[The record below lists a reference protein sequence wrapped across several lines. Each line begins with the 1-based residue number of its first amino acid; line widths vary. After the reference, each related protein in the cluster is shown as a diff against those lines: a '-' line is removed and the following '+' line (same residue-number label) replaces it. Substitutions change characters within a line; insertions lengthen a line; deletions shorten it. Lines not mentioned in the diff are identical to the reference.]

1 MAKEKRPNIRGLI
14 TRRFYT
20 FFIIILAVFLY
31 LLFSLY
37 KVVVLKG
44 PKFRSEAMATY
55 VKKRKIEA
63 TRGNIYSDDG
73 SLLSTTL
80 PKYRLGMDPSVLTG
94 NAKADEFY
102 KQHIDGLAAALSNFF
117 KDRTAEEYKEKIS
130 AARKSGRT
138 YLLLNNRLLDFQ
150 EKKKVLSFPLF
161 KEAKNSNKS
170 GVVFDKINVRY
181 APFGQMAYRT
191 VGYLK
196 DLRDKGR
203 VGIENSFDKELRG
216 EFGEGMFEKMDNNT
230 WRPEPGDEP
239 KLPVAGVDLHSTI
252 DINIQEI
259 VETALLNGMKIFK
272 GNYAVA
278 IVMETSTGKIKA
290 LSNIAAN
297 PLSPTGYS
305 ETYNYALLE
314 ARDPG
319 SVFKLPSIMAVLEE
333 KNYPLTKMVNTG
345 DGKFRLYN
353 GVMSDSHP
361 LGTISLEQ
369 VIESSSN
376 VGTMKLVQEAFG
388 TTNNEKFYNYLK
400 KYHLIESLDFQLKPS
415 RKPVFPVPAKWD
427 GLQLLWSSVGYST
440 QYTPLQILAFYN
452 AIANNGYWIQPLI
465 VSKATRGDEVVIDYT
480 ASQVRDSKPL
490 CSPETLQK
498 LKIMLEGVVTKGT
511 ANNIKGSVYGIA
523 GKTGTAQRTV
533 TGAKGYRK
541 GNYYTTFAGY
551 FPVKNPKYT
560 IIVAVDEPKGSAEG
574 TYARQ
579 VTAPVFKE
587 ISDRIYLRDM
597 KLQQTLRGYLPDSLN
612 KNKLAHTLHPADQNI
627 LFSRLGLPKVEE
639 NGQWLNFNLEKK
651 TVNNQAI
658 TMTPKTVP
666 NVVGMNL
673 RDALFALENKGL
685 KVRANGFG
693 TVKNQS
699 IPAGSPAAKNR
710 LVYIQLQ

>member
-20 FFIIILAVFLY
+20 FFIVILAVFLY

-94 NAKADEFY
+94 NAKAEEFY
-102 KQHIDGLAAALSNFF
+102 KKHIDGLAAALSNFF
-117 KDRTAEEYKEKIS
+117 KDRTADEYKEKIA
-130 AARKSGRT
+130 AARRSGRT
-138 YLLLNNRLLDFQ
+138 YLLLNNRLLDYQ

-161 KEAKNSNKS
+161 KEAKTSNQS
-170 GVVFDKINVRY
+170 GVVFDKVNVRY

-196 DLRDKGR
+196 DKVR

-216 EFGEGMFEKMDNNT
+216 QYGEGMFEKMDKNT
-230 WRPEPGDEP
+230 WRPEPGDNP
-239 KLPVAGVDLHSTI
+239 RLPVAGVDLHSTL

-259 VETALLNGMKIFK
+259 VESALLKAMKEFK

-290 LSNIAAN
+290 LSNIAIN

-319 SVFKLPSIMAVLEE
+319 SVFKLASIMAVLEE
-333 KNYPLTKMVNTG
+333 KGYPLTKMVNTG
-345 DGKFRLYN
+345 DGKFRYYN

-361 LGTISLEQ
+361 LGTVTLEK

-388 TTNNEKFYNYLK
+388 TTNNEKYYNYLK

-415 RKPVFPVPAKWD
+415 RPPVFPVPAKWD

-440 QYTPLQILAFYN
+440 QYTPLQLLTFYN

-465 VSKATRGDEVVIDYT
+465 VSRATRGDEVVIDYST
-480 ASQVRDSKPL
+480 SQVRDSKPL
-490 CSPETLQK
+490 CSAETLQK
-498 LKIMLEGVVTKGT
+498 IKIMLEGVVTQGT

-523 GKTGTAQRTV
+523 GKTGTAQRRSE
-533 TGAKGYRK
+533 GGGYRK
-541 GNYYTTFAGY
+541 GNYYTSFIGY
-551 FPVKNPKYT
+551 FPAKKPKYT
-560 IIVAVDEPKGSAEG
+560 MLVAVDEPKGNSET

-579 VTAPVFKE
+579 VTAPIFKE
-587 ISDRIYLRDM
+587 IADRIFLRDM

-612 KNKLAHTLHPADQNI
+612 KNKLSHTLHPADQNT
-627 LFSRLGLPKVEE
+627 LFSHLGLPKVEE

-651 TVNNQAI
+651 TVRNQAI

-685 KVRANGFG
+685 QVKATGFG
-693 TVKNQS
+693 TVTNQS
-699 IPAGSPAAKNR
+699 IPAGSPASKKS
-710 LVYIQLQ
+710 LVFIQLH

>member
-1 MAKEKRPNIRGLI
+1 
-14 TRRFYT
+14 
-20 FFIIILAVFLY
+20 
-31 LLFSLY
+31 
-37 KVVVLKG
+37 
-44 PKFRSEAMATY
+44 
-55 VKKRKIEA
+55 
-63 TRGNIYSDDG
+63 
-73 SLLSTTL
+73 
-80 PKYRLGMDPSVLTG
+80 
-94 NAKADEFY
+94 
-102 KQHIDGLAAALSNFF
+102 
-117 KDRTAEEYKEKIS
+117 
-130 AARKSGRT
+130 
-138 YLLLNNRLLDFQ
+138 
-150 EKKKVLSFPLF
+150 
-161 KEAKNSNKS
+161 
-170 GVVFDKINVRY
+170 
-181 APFGQMAYRT
+181 
-191 VGYLK
+191 
-196 DLRDKGR
+196 
-203 VGIENSFDKELRG
+203 
-216 EFGEGMFEKMDNNT
+216 
-230 WRPEPGDEP
+230 
-239 KLPVAGVDLHSTI
+239 VAGVDLHSTI

-452 AIANNGYWIQPLI
+452 AVANNGYWVQPLI

-666 NVVGMNL
+666 NVIGMNL

>member
-20 FFIIILAVFLY
+20 FFIVILAVFLY

-94 NAKADEFY
+94 NAKAEEFY
-102 KQHIDGLAAALSNFF
+102 KKHIDGLAAALSNFF
-117 KDRTAEEYKEKIS
+117 KDRTADEYKEKIA
-130 AARKSGRT
+130 AARRSGRT
-138 YLLLNNRLLDFQ
+138 YLLLNNRLLDYQ

-161 KEAKNSNKS
+161 KEAKTSNQS
-170 GVVFDKINVRY
+170 GVVFDKVNVRY

-196 DLRDKGR
+196 DKVR

-216 EFGEGMFEKMDNNT
+216 QYGEGMFEKMDKNT
-230 WRPEPGDEP
+230 WRPEPGDDP
-239 KLPVAGVDLHSTI
+239 RLPVAGVDLHSTL

-259 VETALLNGMKIFK
+259 VESALLKAMKEFK

-290 LSNIAAN
+290 LSNIAIN

-319 SVFKLPSIMAVLEE
+319 SVFKLASIMAVLEE
-333 KNYPLTKMVNTG
+333 KGYPLTKMVNTG
-345 DGKFRLYN
+345 DGKFRYYN

-361 LGTISLEQ
+361 LGTVTLEK

-388 TTNNEKFYNYLK
+388 TTNNEKYYNYLK

-415 RKPVFPVPAKWD
+415 RPPVFPVPAKWD

-440 QYTPLQILAFYN
+440 QYTPLQLLTFYN

-465 VSKATRGDEVVIDYT
+465 VSKATRGDEVVIDYS

-498 LKIMLEGVVTKGT
+498 IKIMLEGVVTQGT

-523 GKTGTAQRTV
+523 GKTGTAQRRSE
-533 TGAKGYRK
+533 GGGYRK
-541 GNYYTTFAGY
+541 GNYYTSFIGY
-551 FPVKNPKYT
+551 FPTKKPKYT
-560 IIVAVDEPKGSAEG
+560 MLVAVDEPKGNSET

-579 VTAPVFKE
+579 VTAPIFKE
-587 ISDRIYLRDM
+587 IADRIFLRDM

-612 KNKLAHTLHPADQNI
+612 KNKLSHTLHPADQNT
-627 LFSRLGLPKVEE
+627 LFSHLGLPKVEE

-651 TVNNQAI
+651 TVINQAI

-685 KVRANGFG
+685 QVKATGFG
-693 TVKNQS
+693 TVTNQS
-699 IPAGSPAAKNR
+699 IPAGSPATKKS
-710 LVYIQLQ
+710 LVFIQLH

>member
-1 MAKEKRPNIRGLI
+1 ME
-14 TRRFYT
+14 
-20 FFIIILAVFLY
+20 
-31 LLFSLY
+31 S
-37 KVVVLKG
+37 
-44 PKFRSEAMATY
+44 
-55 VKKRKIEA
+55 
-63 TRGNIYSDDG
+63 
-73 SLLSTTL
+73 
-80 PKYRLGMDPSVLTG
+80 
-94 NAKADEFY
+94 
-102 KQHIDGLAAALSNFF
+102 
-117 KDRTAEEYKEKIS
+117 
-130 AARKSGRT
+130 
-138 YLLLNNRLLDFQ
+138 
-150 EKKKVLSFPLF
+150 
-161 KEAKNSNKS
+161 
-170 GVVFDKINVRY
+170 
-181 APFGQMAYRT
+181 
-191 VGYLK
+191 
-196 DLRDKGR
+196 
-203 VGIENSFDKELRG
+203 
-216 EFGEGMFEKMDNNT
+216 
-230 WRPEPGDEP
+230 
-239 KLPVAGVDLHSTI
+239 
-252 DINIQEI
+252 
-259 VETALLNGMKIFK
+259 ALLNGMRTFK
-272 GNYAVA
+272 GRYAVA

-290 LSNIAAN
+290 LSNLAEN
-297 PLSPTGYS
+297 PLSSTGYS

-333 KNYPLTKMVNTG
+333 KGYPLTKMVNTG

-369 VIESSSN
+369 VITSSSN

-415 RKPVFPVPAKWD
+415 PKPVFPVPAKWD

-465 VSKATRGDEVVIDYT
+465 VSKATRGDEVVQDYT
-480 ASQVRDSKPL
+480 LSQVRDSKPL

-523 GKTGTAQRTV
+523 GKTGTAQRTI
-533 TGAKGYRK
+533 TGVKGYKK

-560 IIVAVDEPKGSAEG
+560 MIIAVDEPKGSAEG

-612 KNKLAHTLHPADQNI
+612 KNKLSNTLHPADQNI
-627 LFSRLGLPKVEE
+627 LFSHLGLPKVEE

-651 TVNNQAI
+651 TVRNQAI

-693 TVKNQS
+693 IVTNQS
-699 IPAGSPAAKNR
+699 IAAGSAASKNS
-710 LVYIQLQ
+710 LVFIQLH

>member
-20 FFIIILAVFLY
+20 FFIVILAVFLY

-94 NAKADEFY
+94 NAKAEEFY
-102 KQHIDGLAAALSNFF
+102 KKHIDGLAAALSNFF
-117 KDRTAEEYKEKIS
+117 KDRTADEYKEKIA
-130 AARKSGRT
+130 AARRSGRT
-138 YLLLNNRLLDFQ
+138 YLLLNNRLLDYQ

-161 KEAKNSNKS
+161 KEAKTSNQS
-170 GVVFDKINVRY
+170 GVVFDKVNVRY

-196 DLRDKGR
+196 DKVR

-216 EFGEGMFEKMDNNT
+216 QYGEGMFEKMDKNT
-230 WRPEPGDEP
+230 WRPEPGDDP
-239 KLPVAGVDLHSTI
+239 RLPVAGVDLHSTL

-259 VETALLNGMKIFK
+259 VESALLKAMKEFK

-290 LSNIAAN
+290 LSNIAIN

-319 SVFKLPSIMAVLEE
+319 SVFKLASIMAVLEE
-333 KNYPLTKMVNTG
+333 KGYPLTKMVNTG
-345 DGKFRLYN
+345 DGKFRYYN

-361 LGTISLEQ
+361 LGTVTLEK

-388 TTNNEKFYNYLK
+388 TTNNEKYYNYLK

-415 RKPVFPVPAKWD
+415 RPPVFPVPAKWD

-440 QYTPLQILAFYN
+440 QYTPLQLLTFYN

-465 VSKATRGDEVVIDYT
+465 VIKATRGDEVVIDYS

-498 LKIMLEGVVTKGT
+498 IKIMLEGVVTQGT

-523 GKTGTAQRTV
+523 GKTGTAQRRSE
-533 TGAKGYRK
+533 GGGYRK
-541 GNYYTTFAGY
+541 GNYYTSFIGY
-551 FPVKNPKYT
+551 FPTKKPKYT
-560 IIVAVDEPKGSAEG
+560 MLVAVDEPKGNSET

-579 VTAPVFKE
+579 VTAPIFKE
-587 ISDRIYLRDM
+587 IADRIFLRDM

-612 KNKLAHTLHPADQNI
+612 KNKLSHTLHPADQNT
-627 LFSRLGLPKVEE
+627 LFSHLGLPKVEE
-639 NGQWLNFNLEKK
+639 NGQWLSFNLEKR
-651 TVNNQAI
+651 TVRNQAI

-685 KVRANGFG
+685 KVKATGFG
-693 TVKNQS
+693 TVTNQS
-699 IPAGSPAAKNR
+699 IPAGSPATKKS
-710 LVYIQLQ
+710 LVFIQLH

>member
-14 TRRFYT
+14 ARRFYT
-20 FFIIILAVFLY
+20 FFIVILAVFTY

-44 PKFRSEAMATY
+44 PKYRSEAMATY

-73 SLLSTTL
+73 SVLSTTL
-80 PKYRLGMDPSVLTG
+80 PKYRLGLDPSVYNTNKDARVL
-94 NAKADEFY
+94 Y
-102 KQHIDGLAAALSNFF
+102 KKHINELAAALSNFY
-117 KDRTAEEYKEKIS
+117 KDRTADEYKEKID
-130 AARKSGRT
+130 AAKRSGKS
-138 YLLLNNRLLDFQ
+138 YLLVNNRLLDFQ
-150 EKKKVLSFPLF
+150 EKKKILSFPLF
-161 KEAKNSNKS
+161 READNANVS

-191 VGYLK
+191 VGYLR
-196 DLRDKGR
+196 DLREKGK
-203 VGIENSFDKELRG
+203 VGVESSFDKELRG
-216 EFGEGMFEKMDNNT
+216 QFGEGMFEKMDKNT
-230 WRPEPGDEP
+230 WRPKPGDEP
-239 KLPVAGVDLHSTI
+239 ILPIAGVDLHSTL

-259 VETALLNGMKIFK
+259 VETALLNGMETFK
-272 GNYAVA
+272 GKYAVA

-290 LSNIAAN
+290 LSNLAQN
-297 PLSPTGYS
+297 PASKTGYS
-305 ETYNYALLE
+305 ETFNFALLE
-314 ARDPG
+314 SRDPG

-333 KNYPLTKMVNTG
+333 KGYPLTKMVNTG
-345 DGKFRLYN
+345 DGKFRHYT

-361 LGTISLEQ
+361 MGTISLEQ
-369 VIESSSN
+369 VITSSSN

-388 TTNNEKFYNYLK
+388 TSNNEKFYNYLK

-415 RKPVFPVPAKWD
+415 PKPVFPVPAKWD

-440 QYTPLQILAFYN
+440 NYPPLQILAFYN
-452 AIANNGYWIQPLI
+452 AIANNGYWIQPII
-465 VSKATRGDEVVIDYT
+465 VSKATRGDEVVTDYT
-480 ASQVRDSKPL
+480 LSQVRDSKPL

-533 TGAKGYRK
+533 AGVKGYTK
-541 GNYYTTFAGY
+541 GVYYTTFVGY
-551 FPVKNPKYT
+551 FPAKKPKYT
-560 IIVAVDEPKGSAEG
+560 ILVAVDEPKGNSEG

-597 KLQQTLRGYLPDSLN
+597 KLQQTLRGNLPDSLN
-612 KNKLAHTLHPADQNI
+612 KNRLAHTLHPADQNI
-627 LFSRLGLPKVEE
+627 LFSRLGLPKVAE
-639 NGQWLNFNLEKK
+639 NGQWVNFNLEKK

-693 TVKNQS
+693 TVTNQS
-699 IPAGSPAAKNR
+699 IAAGSATAKNS
-710 LVYIQLQ
+710 LVYIQLH

>member
-20 FFIIILAVFLY
+20 FFIIILAVFMY

-80 PKYRLGMDPSVLTG
+80 PKYRLGMDPSVLVG
-94 NAKADEFY
+94 NAKADAFY

-117 KDRTAEEYKEKIS
+117 KDRTAEEYKEKIA
-130 AARKSGRT
+130 AARRSGRT
-138 YLLLNNRLLDFQ
+138 YLLLNNRLLDYQ

-161 KEAKNSNKS
+161 KDAKNSNQS
-170 GVVFDKINVRY
+170 GVVFDKVNVRY

-196 DLRDKGR
+196 DKVR

-216 EFGEGMFEKMDNNT
+216 QYGEGMFEKMDNNT

-239 KLPVAGVDLHSTI
+239 RLPVAGVDLHSTL

-259 VETALLNGMKIFK
+259 VESALLKAMKEFK

-278 IVMETSTGKIKA
+278 MVMETSTGKIKA
-290 LSNIAAN
+290 LSNIAIN

-333 KNYPLTKMVNTG
+333 KGYPLTKMVNTG

-361 LGTISLEQ
+361 LGTVTLEK

-415 RKPVFPVPAKWD
+415 RPPVFPVPAKWD

-440 QYTPLQILAFYN
+440 QYTPLQLLTFYN

-498 LKIMLEGVVTKGT
+498 IKTMLEGVVTQGT

-523 GKTGTAQRTV
+523 GKTGTAQRRSE
-533 TGAKGYRK
+533 GGGYRK
-541 GNYYTTFAGY
+541 GNYYTSFIGY
-551 FPVKNPKYT
+551 FPTKKPKYT
-560 IIVAVDEPKGSAEG
+560 MLVAVDEPKGNSET

-579 VTAPVFKE
+579 VTAPIFKE
-587 ISDRIYLRDM
+587 IADRIFLRDM

-651 TVNNQAI
+651 TIRNQAI

-693 TVKNQS
+693 TVTNQS
-699 IPAGSPAAKNR
+699 IPAGSSAAKNS
-710 LVYIQLQ
+710 LVFIQLH

>member
-1 MAKEKRPNIRGLI
+1 MAKDKRPNIRGLI
-14 TRRFYT
+14 ARRFYT
-20 FFIIILAVFLY
+20 FFIIILAVFMY

-37 KVVVLKG
+37 KVVVLNG

-55 VKKRKIEA
+55 VKKRKIES

-73 SLLSTTL
+73 SVLSTTL
-80 PKYRLGMDPSVLTG
+80 PKYRLGIDPSVYNTNKEAVEL
-94 NAKADEFY
+94 Y
-102 KQHIDGLAAALSNFF
+102 KKHIDQLAAALSNFY
-117 KDRTAEEYKEKIS
+117 KDRTADEYKEKIE
-130 AARKSGRT
+130 AAKRSNKS
-138 YLLLNNRLLDFQ
+138 YLLINNRLLDFQ
-150 EKKKVLSFPLF
+150 EKKKILSFPLF
-161 KEAKNSNKS
+161 ANAKSANVS

-196 DLRDKGR
+196 DLREKGK

-216 EFGEGMFEKMDNNT
+216 KFGEGMFEKMDKNT

-239 KLPVAGVDLHSTI
+239 VLPIAGLDLHSTL

-259 VETALLNGMKIFK
+259 VETALFNGMKKFQ
-272 GNYAVA
+272 GRYAVA

-290 LSNIAAN
+290 LSNIAQN
-297 PLSPTGYS
+297 PNSPTGYS

-314 ARDPG
+314 SRDPG
-319 SVFKLPSIMAVLEE
+319 SVFKIASLMAVIEE
-333 KNYPLTKMVNTG
+333 KGYPLTKMVNTG
-345 DGKFRLYN
+345 N
-353 GVMSDSHP
+353 GQFKYYTGTMTDSHP
-361 LGTISLEQ
+361 LGTVNMER
-369 VIESSSN
+369 VVASSSN

-388 TTNNEKFYNYLK
+388 TNNNEKYYNYLK
-400 KYHLIESLDFQLKPS
+400 KFHLIESLDFQLKPS
-415 RKPVFPVPAKWD
+415 PKPVFPVPAKWD

-440 QYTPLQILAFYN
+440 QYPPLQILSFYN
-452 AIANNGYWIQPLI
+452 AIANNGYWIQPII

-480 ASQVRDSKPL
+480 ASQVKDKKPL
-490 CSPETLQK
+490 CSKETLY
-498 LKIMLEGVVTKGT
+498 KIRTMLEKVVTNGT
-511 ANNIKGSVYGIA
+511 ADNIKGSVYGIA
-523 GKTGTAQRTV
+523 GKTGTAKRSK
-533 TGAKGYRK
+533 TGVKGYTK
-541 GNYYTTFAGY
+541 GVYYTTFVGY
-551 FPVKNPKYT
+551 FPAKKPKYT
-560 IIVAVDEPKGSAEG
+560 ILVAVDEPKGNSEG

-579 VTAPVFKE
+579 VTAPVFRE

-612 KNKLAHTLHPADQNI
+612 KNKLAHLIHPADQNI
-627 LFSRLGLPKVEE
+627 LFSHLGLPKVEE

-651 TVNNQAI
+651 AVRNQAI

-693 TVKNQS
+693 TVTNQS
-699 IPAGSPAAKNR
+699 IPAGSAAAKNS
-710 LVYIQLQ
+710 LVFIQLH